1 MSRRSLSV
9 SLVAVAVVAVWSS
22 SPVRA
27 QSDDST
33 YAGRISAYTTDE
45 RFINELVDH
54 LPHSAEV
61 PSPLDH
67 FGTIIG
73 APDIL
78 HTTTEIYGYMTA
90 LGEAS
95 PRVSVRTM
103 GKTEE
108 NRDMME
114 VVIADEATIGD
125 LERYREYLNTL
136 ADPRGL
142 AGDDA
147 QKIIA
152 SAKPIYYIVAGL
164 HSPETGPP
172 EMVMEL
178 AYRLAVEESPFI
190 QAIRDNVI
198 VVILPVAEPDGRDRM
213 VDTYRYKKAHRDV
226 GPSLVYWGKYVAHDN
241 NRDGNGLGLA
251 LTRNVLASFLFWKP
265 TVMHDLHE
273 SGYFL
278 YVSTGTG
285 PYNQEIDALTIDEW
299 HNLAH
304 EDVTQLTKYGMP
316 GVWTHAFYTGW
327 AANYLVWIANTRN
340 SIGRFYETLGN
351 AGADTRERELPSSS
365 TSREWYR
372 PNPPLEKVNWSL
384 RNNTNYMESG
394 VLVSLKYTA
403 DNRAEFVENFYLRGK
418 HAVDRGLTESPF
430 AWVIPI
436 EQRRPMAAVNLAN
449 LMLQQG
455 VEVGVAEEDLEW
467 LSDSADDANSAPRG
481 SFVIRMDQPY
491 RTVAQVLLA
500 EQKFPSGSTPP
511 YDDVGWTLPYLH
523 GVDAVAVADSSILE
537 ARTRRLT
544 EPASLTGRF
553 DGKNRAYYL
562 INNTT
567 DDNIAMA
574 RFRLAD
580 IQIEAAE
587 QEFELDDRVY
597 NAGSFVIPSDGNP
610 EDLVQQLE
618 SVVQEL
624 GVAVRGV
631 RSRPSVPTHDLEVPR
646 VALIHTWVST
656 PQDAG
661 WWRLTFDRLK
671 IPYTYLSE
679 QDLVVNDLTDFD
691 VVIMPNHRASPQT
704 LVNGTTVVGDP
715 IPWRTT
721 DEYTAIGKI
730 DETEDVRR
738 GMGYDGLKHL
748 KAFVE
753 RGGVF
758 ITEGSASALP
768 IEMAITRRV
777 SIRTTRQLVARGS
790 VLRTSVD
797 DDSSPI
803 IYGYPESVAAYFSS
817 QPVFQVNK
825 NDGGTRSPEWL
836 RDEIWEKEI
845 PRVVLSFAKE
855 DVLMSGFVSGESEIT
870 GTPAIVDVPVGQG
883 HVVMFAIRPFWR
895 LETFGSHAFVFNTIL
910 HWNDLRVGWPTRPDE
925 EEEATASGE
934 R

>member
-1 MSRRSLSV
+1 MSRRSLAV
-9 SLVAVAVVAVWSS
+9 ALVAVAMIAVWSS

-33 YAGRISAYTTDE
+33 YAGRITAYTTDK
-45 RFINELVDH
+45 RFTNELVDH

-61 PSPLDH
+61 PSPLDR
-67 FGTIIG
+67 FGTVIG

-78 HTTTEIYGYMTA
+78 HTTTEIYGYMRN

-108 NRDMME
+108 DRDMIE
-114 VVIADEATIGD
+114 VVVADEATIAD
-125 LERYREYLNTL
+125 LERYRGYLNTL

-142 AGDDA
+142 ADDEA
-147 QKIIA
+147 RGIIA

-178 AYRLAVEESPFI
+178 AYRLAVEDSPFI

-213 VDTYRYKKAHRDV
+213 VDAYRYKKAHRDV

-251 LTRNVLASFLFWKP
+251 LTRNVLASFLYWTP

-351 AGADTRERELPSSS
+351 SGADTRERELPSSA

-372 PNPPLEKVNWSL
+372 PNPPLKKVNWSL

-394 VLVSLKYTA
+394 VLVALKYTA
-403 DNRAEFVENFYLRGK
+403 DNRAKFVENFYLRGK
-418 HAVDRGLTESPF
+418 HAVDRGLTEAPF

-449 LMLQQG
+449 LMFQQG
-455 VEVGVAEEDLEW
+455 VEVSVAQEDLEW
-467 LSDSADDANSAPRG
+467 LSDNDEDGNSAPRG

-523 GVDAVAVADSSILE
+523 GVAAVAVTDSSILE
-537 ARTRRLT
+537 AKT
-544 EPASLTGRF
+544 EPLAEPARLTGRF

-567 DDNIAMA
+567 DDNVAMS

-580 IQIEAAE
+580 IRIEAAE
-587 QEFELDDRVY
+587 QEFELDGRIY

-610 EDLVQQLE
+610 ENLVQQLE
-618 SVVQEL
+618 SVVEEL
-624 GVAVRGV
+624 GIEVRGV
-631 RSRPSVPTHDLEVPR
+631 RNRPSVPTHDLEVPR

-661 WWRLTFDRLK
+661 WWRLTFDRLR

-679 QDLVVNDLTDFD
+679 QDLAANDLSNFD
-691 VVIMPNHRASPQT
+691 VVILPNNRASPQT
-704 LVNGTTVVGDP
+704 LVNGTTTVGDP

-721 DEYTAIGKI
+721 DEYAAIGTI
-730 DETEDVRR
+730 DETDDMRR
-738 GMGYDGLKHL
+738 GMGYDGLKNL

-758 ITEGSASALP
+758 ITEGSASAFP
-768 IEMAITRRV
+768 IDMAITRRV
-777 SIRTTRQLVARGS
+777 TIRTTRQLVARGS
-790 VLRTSVD
+790 VLRTNVE

-803 IYGYPESVAAYFSS
+803 VYGYPESVGAYFSS
-817 QPVFQVNK
+817 QPVFQINE
-825 NDGGTRSPEWL
+825 NDGGTGSPDWL
-836 RDEIWEKEI
+836 RDEIWEKEM
-845 PRVVLSFAKE
+845 PRVVLSFAKK
-855 DVLMSGFVSGESEIT
+855 DVLMSGFVSGESEIA
-870 GTPAIVDVPVGQG
+870 GTPAIVDVPVGRG
-883 HVVMFAIRPFWR
+883 HVLLFAIRPFWR
-895 LETFGSHAFVFNTIL
+895 LETFGSHAFVFNAML
-910 HWNDLRVGWPTRPDE
+910 HWNDLRVGWPSRPDE
-925 EEEATASGE
+925 TEEATDGGE